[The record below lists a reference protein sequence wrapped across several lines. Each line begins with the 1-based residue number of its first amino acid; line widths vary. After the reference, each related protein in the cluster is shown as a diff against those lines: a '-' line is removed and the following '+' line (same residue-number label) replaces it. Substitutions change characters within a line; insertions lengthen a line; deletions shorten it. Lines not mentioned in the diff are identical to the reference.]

1 MKGTKMK
8 KIKIL
13 AYCSAVL
20 ATLLFLVHF
29 SSAIG
34 LILIPDKNTKII
46 AHEIV
51 FSVGMLIVCVIASCL
66 IRKGKITFI
75 LIKRLLV
82 SYGIF
87 HIIVAFLLP
96 RFADY
101 VSGKIEVMYMPKFWL
116 VDGDMIFRGILLLI
130 FANILEKNFL
140 E

>member
-1 MKGTKMK
+1 MAAKQPPKNVK
-8 KIKIL
+8 
-13 AYCSAVL
+13 VL
-20 ATLLFLVHF
+20 A
-29 SSAIG
+29 
-34 LILIPDKNTKII
+34 ILR
-46 AHEIV
+46 
-51 FSVGMLIVCVIASCL
+51 LL